1 MLNNVILERIG
12 IAFVLIL
19 AGVGLYW
26 LFTRILLL
34 RARRSQAK
42 DPVDLPGFLSG
53 QPAILYFTTPECVV
67 CRTTQ
72 KPALQRLRTMLGERL
87 QLIEI
92 NAQEHTD
99 LADRWSVLSV
109 PTTFVLDASGRP
121 QHVNYGAASAEK
133 LAKQLNQVLPGDAP
147 LHLQSGD
154 QCC

>member
-1 MLNNVILERIG
+1 MLDHVILERIG
-12 IAFVLIL
+12 IALGLLL

-26 LFTRILLL
+26 LFTRVLLL

-42 DPVDLPGFLSG
+42 DPVDVPGFQPG
-53 QPAILYFTTPECVV
+53 QPAILYFTTPDCMV

-72 KPALQRLRTMLGERL
+72 KPALQRLHTLLGEQL

-109 PTTFVLDASGRP
+109 PTTFILDTGGRP
-121 QHVNYGAASAEK
+121 QYANYGAASTEK
-133 LAKQLNQVLPGDAP
+133 LAKQVSQVLPGDAP
-147 LHLQSGD
+147 LRLQSGD

>member
-1 MLNNVILERIG
+1 MLDQASLERIG
-12 IAFVLIL
+12 ITLGLLL

-34 RARRSQAK
+34 RARRSQDK
-42 DPVDLPGFLSG
+42 DPVDLPGFQPG
-53 QPAILYFTTPECVV
+53 QPAILYFTTPDCVV

-72 KPALQRLRTMLGERL
+72 KPALQRLDTLLGEHL

-109 PTTFVLDASGRP
+109 PTTFILDAGGRP
-121 QHVNYGAASAEK
+121 QNVNYGAASTEK
-133 LAKQLNQVLPGDAP
+133 LAKQFSQVLPGDAH
-147 LHLQSGD
+147 LLLQSND